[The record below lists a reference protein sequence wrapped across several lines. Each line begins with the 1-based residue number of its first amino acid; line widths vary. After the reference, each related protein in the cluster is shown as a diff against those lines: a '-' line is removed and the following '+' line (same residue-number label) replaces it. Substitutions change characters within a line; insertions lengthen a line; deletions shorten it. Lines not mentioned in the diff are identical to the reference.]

1 MLYKRSKTRKW
12 QARFR
17 IGGYWKRITTKCNNL
32 DEAKSNAIEQY
43 MECMF
48 KHKHGIPTVSK
59 RFVDVAKLSVAKMN
73 RLMEAGEGRRVY
85 VDYISVIQ
93 NYLIPF
99 FGKFNVAN
107 INHQQ
112 VSAYEQWRLERI
124 GRVMRA
130 STVST
135 HNSALN
141 RVFDEAVERG
151 YMSKSQIPI
160 LKNVGKASKR
170 RADFSRHEYG
180 LMLRALPAWT
190 KKAYRP
196 KSLQMRELL
205 RDYIRFLASTG
216 IRHGTE
222 ASNMKWMHLEVFEE
236 QNRKYLAIWVN
247 GKTGLR
253 EVIAKANTISYLKRI
268 QQRCADIKH
277 LEFEE
282 LLGQKLNL
290 PVFRL
295 NDGTVTKHL
304 NQTFK
309 KFLRDIDLLVDTKT
323 EQQRTLYCLR
333 HTYATFQLVNNN
345 VDIHTLAKQMG
356 TSIEMLEKHYSHL
369 TPRLRKD
376 VLTRRPHNRI

>member
-1 MLYKRSKTRKW
+1 
-12 QARFR
+12 
-17 IGGYWKRITTKCNNL
+17 
-32 DEAKSNAIEQY
+32 
-43 MECMF
+43 
-48 KHKHGIPTVSK
+48 
-59 RFVDVAKLSVAKMN
+59 
-73 RLMEAGEGRRVY
+73 
-85 VDYISVIQ
+85 
-93 NYLIPF
+93 
-99 FGKFNVAN
+99 
-107 INHQQ
+107 
-112 VSAYEQWRLERI
+112 
-124 GRVMRA
+124 
-130 STVST
+130 
-135 HNSALN
+135 
-141 RVFDEAVERG
+141 
-151 YMSKSQIPI
+151 
-160 LKNVGKASKR
+160 
-170 RADFSRHEYG
+170 
-180 LMLRALPAWT
+180 
-190 KKAYRP
+190 
-196 KSLQMRELL
+196 
-205 RDYIRFLASTG
+205 
-216 IRHGTE
+216 
-222 ASNMKWMHLEVFEE
+222 MHLEVFEE